1 MSIFDSIKRL
11 FGDSSSN
18 GDGQRVDPASGGSA
32 MDDVEMIPCEEALR
46 LVHDYL
52 DGELDGTPERQV
64 RKHFE
69 ACGRC
74 YPHLRLET
82 AYREAM
88 RRAASGENA
97 PPKLKARVLELLAE
111 AGDED

>member
-1 MSIFDSIKRL
+1 MSIFDSIRRL
-11 FGDSSSN
+11 LGGSSSN
-18 GDGQRVDPASGGSA
+18 GDGRPKDPDDGGSG
-32 MDDVEMIPCEEALR
+32 MDDVEMIPCEDALR

-52 DGELDGTPERQV
+52 DGELDGVPETRV
-64 RKHFE
+64 RRHFE
-69 ACGRC
+69 VCGRC

-88 RRAASGENA
+88 RRAAQGEQA
-97 PPKLKARVLELLAE
+97 PPTLKARVLDLLAD

>member
-1 MSIFDSIKRL
+1 MSIFDSLKRL
-11 FGDSSSN
+11 FGGSPGN
-18 GDGQRVDPASGGSA
+18 GDGRRVDPDSGGSS
-32 MDDVEMIPCEEALR
+32 MDELEMIPCEEALR

-52 DGELDGTPERQV
+52 DGELDGVPETQV

-69 ACGRC
+69 VCGRC

-88 RRAASGENA
+88 RRAASGEEA
-97 PPKLKARVLELLAE
+97 PPKLRTRVLELLAE
-111 AGDED
+111 ADDED